1 MSKLD
6 RHSHGSG
13 TGTGLLGALF
23 VLMAA
28 LGATAI
34 PAPPG
39 FGPDLADGSAPRAGS
54 AMAADGKRVDLVNRK
69 ALRVCSDPSN
79 LPFSND
85 KGEGFEN
92 KIAAIV
98 ADDLKVPVEYTYF
111 PQAVGFIRRTL
122 FAKAC
127 DVVIGYA
134 QGDELVLNTN
144 AYYKSIY
151 ALVYRAGQGLD
162 GVETIE
168 DPRLKDKV
176 VGVVGGSPP
185 ADNVNRAGLMAK
197 ARPYRL
203 MVDRRYDSPAEQ
215 MVSDI
220 RKGEVD
226 VGILW
231 GPIAGYFAA
240 RGGEK
245 LTVVPLLKE
254 ATGPRMSYR
263 ITFGVRQGED
273 DWKRQLND
281 IIKRRQG
288 DIDKV
293 LLDYG
298 VPLVDEQDK
307 LITAPRK
314 SS

>member
-1 MSKLD
+1 MHLSPMRRL
-6 RHSHGSG
+6 
-13 TGTGLLGALF
+13 TAAILGA
-23 VLMAA
+23 VLLAA
-28 LGATAI
+28 GFTV
-34 PAPPG
+34 AP
-39 FGPDLADGSAPRAGS
+39 GSAA
-54 AMAADGKRVDLVNRK
+54 AADGKRVDLVNRK

-85 KGEGFEN
+85 KAEGFEN
-92 KIAAIV
+92 RIAEIV
-98 ADDLKVPVEYTYF
+98 ADELKVPVEYTLF

-144 AYYKSIY
+144 HYYKSVY
-151 ALVYRAGQGLD
+151 AMVYRAGQGLD

-176 VGVVGGSPP
+176 VGIVAGTPP
-185 ADNVNRAGLMAK
+185 SDNMNKAGLMTK

-215 MVSDI
+215 MIADI
-220 RKGEVD
+220 RSGEVD
-226 VGILW
+226 AGILW
-231 GPIAGYFAA
+231 GPIAGYFAT

-245 LTVVPLLKE
+245 LVVAPLLKE
-254 ATGPRMSYR
+254 ATGPRMAYR
-263 ITFGVRQGED
+263 ITFGVRNGED
-273 DWKRQLND
+273 DWKRQLNE
-281 IIKRRQG
+281 IIKKRQG

-298 VPLVDEQDK
+298 VPLVDEQNK
-307 LITAPRK
+307 LITTARK
-314 SS
+314 